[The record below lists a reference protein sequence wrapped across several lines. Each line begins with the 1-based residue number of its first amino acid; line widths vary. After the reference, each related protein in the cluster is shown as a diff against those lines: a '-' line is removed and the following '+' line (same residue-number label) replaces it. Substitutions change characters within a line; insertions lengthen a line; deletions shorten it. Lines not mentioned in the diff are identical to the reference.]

1 MKVNKV
7 GNKSEGFSIVEL
19 ILSITIGVLFITSLT
34 QITNNYVSLGQK
46 SRNVILSNSYVE
58 GKVEALRNI
67 GYNGLNVGTTD
78 LSSELPAQLPTPRSA
93 TMTVTSPSN
102 GLKQADISVTYNDK
116 GKVQTYSYTTYVG
129 ELSVVQ

>member
-1 MKVNKV
+1 MKHSN
-7 GNKSEGFSIVEL
+7 SEGFSIVEL

-67 GYNGLNVGTTD
+67 GYNGLNIGTTD

-93 TMTVTSPSN
+93 AMTVTSPSN

-116 GKVQTYSYTTYVG
+116 GKTQTYSYTTYVG